1 MDPTTAQRRLDEI
14 RDRLLERRAVL
25 IAENGLDER
34 LDDSTSELS
43 IADNH
48 PADSATETFERERSV
63 RMLED
68 IERQLEDVDQASH
81 RLEADTYGV
90 CEACGEQIPDE
101 RLDAQPATRFCVADQ
116 EKFERTARAPS

>member
-14 RDRLLERRAVL
+14 RDRLLERRGAL
-25 IAENGLDER
+25 IAENGFDER

-43 IADNH
+43 VADNH
-48 PADSATETFERERSV
+48 PTDTATETFERERSV

-68 IERQLEDVDQASH
+68 IERQLEDVDQASR
-81 RLEADTYGV
+81 RLETDTYGV

-116 EKFERTARAPS
+116 EKFERAARAPS